1 MKDKFFLDSNIC
13 LYLFDKDESKSEK
26 AKSLID
32 DFPIIS
38 TQVINENINV
48 CLRKLKLT
56 TKEAFKHAGY
66 LKEKSYLVYVK
77 YETIRITYTVM
88 ERYNFSYFDSLIIA
102 SALENEC
109 SLLYS
114 EDLQSN
120 QVIFNNLK
128 IINPFL

>member
-13 LYLFDKDESKSEK
+13 LYLFDKDESKFEK

-32 DFPIIS
+32 NSPIIS

-56 TKEAFKHAGY
+56 TKEAFRHADY
-66 LKEKSYLVYVK
+66 LKDKSSLVYVK
-77 YETIRITYTVM
+77 YKTIIISSVVM
-88 ERYNFSYFDSLIIA
+88 DRYNFSYFDSLIIA
-102 SALENEC
+102 SAFENEC
-109 SLLYS
+109 SVLYS

-120 QVIFNNLK
+120 QVIFNTLK
-128 IINPFL
+128 IINPFI